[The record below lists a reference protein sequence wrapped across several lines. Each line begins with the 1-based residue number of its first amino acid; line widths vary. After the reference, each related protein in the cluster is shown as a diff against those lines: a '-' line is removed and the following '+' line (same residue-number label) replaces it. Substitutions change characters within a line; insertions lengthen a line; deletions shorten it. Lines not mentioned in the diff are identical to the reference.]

1 MNLLL
6 VNIYKK
12 QAHKKLSSNSLVQ
25 ETFET
30 TKIYFSVD
38 VDKKLLSLLFLEFQY
53 FSYYIFKSAQ
63 NKKLLK
69 KSSFKAEKFKI

>member
-12 QAHKKLSSNSLVQ
+12 QAHKKLSSSSLVQ

-30 TKIYFSVD
+30 TKICFSVD
-38 VDKKLLSLLFLEFQY
+38 VDKKLLSLLFLEF
-53 FSYYIFKSAQ
+53 
-63 NKKLLK
+63 
-69 KSSFKAEKFKI
+69 